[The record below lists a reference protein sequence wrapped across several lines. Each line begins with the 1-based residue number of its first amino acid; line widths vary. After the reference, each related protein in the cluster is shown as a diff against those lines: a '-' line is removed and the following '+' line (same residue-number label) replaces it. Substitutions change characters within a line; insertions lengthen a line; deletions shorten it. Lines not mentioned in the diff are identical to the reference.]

1 MSVEELSAKEQIRYS
16 RQLMLDGFG
25 MDAQLRLKNATLLVV
40 GCGGL
45 GSPALMYLASSGIGR
60 LRLMDDDLVELS
72 NLQRQ
77 VLFKVNHLGQPKAKA
92 AAKVLASLNN
102 EIAVEAIVTRAD
114 ANNLDEL
121 VNDSDLVLDCS
132 DNFATRYAV
141 NRSCYAQKK
150 PLVSAAASGFNAH
163 LAYFDFRRAASPCY
177 ECVFPERED
186 NPSDN
191 CATQGVIAP
200 LLGIIGAQQ
209 ALLAIQCIL
218 GTGETGVVHSYNA
231 HTLGQKQFKLPKDP
245 DCDCCGK

>member
-1 MSVEELSAKEQIRYS
+1 MSTKELSAKEQIRYS

-25 MDAQLRLKNATLLVV
+25 IDAQLRLKNATVLVV

-45 GSPALMYLASSGIGR
+45 GSPALMYLASSGVGR

-102 EIAVEAIVTRAD
+102 EIAIEAQVKRAD
-114 ANNLDEL
+114 ADNLAEHIRDC
-121 VNDSDLVLDCS
+121 DLVLDCS
-132 DNFATRYAV
+132 DNFATRYAL
-141 NRSCYAQKK
+141 NRACYALDK
-150 PLVSAAASGFNAH
+150 PLVSAAATGFSAH
-163 LAYFDFRRAASPCY
+163 LAYFDLRSSSSPCY

-186 NPSDN
+186 NPSAN

-209 ALLAIQCIL
+209 ALLAIQAIL
-218 GTGETGVVHSYNA
+218 GSGEAGTLHSYNA
-231 HTLGQKQFKLPKDP
+231 QTLGQKTFKLVKNP
-245 DCDCCGK
+245 DCACCGK